1 MGDSL
6 RYKDWFEKAAHDL
19 RGAEILMEHDGG
31 NDLVA
36 FHCQQAME
44 KMLKGWLLKMTGELL
59 DGHSLVFLCRK
70 ATAAGAPLKGNLRD
84 CAYVNQFYIETRYPS
99 DSYMPVSEEEAQDCM
114 DAARK
119 LMELLGITRRLLF
132 DYYREKS
139 RKPCPVRLPRFFLK
153 MPKICAIPTKP
164 LRLQG
169 FPVCRPDN
177 SDSKGRWFESSR
189 AYQNVLM
196 KDAAQKTPHESVEFS
211 HIY

>member
-70 ATAAGAPLKGNLRD
+70 ATAAGAPLKGNLISRFVLLQV
-84 CAYVNQFYIETRYPS
+84 ARTLVSSPSLISYIWGNTTTR
-99 DSYMPVSEEEAQDCM
+99 
-114 DAARK
+114 
-119 LMELLGITRRLLF
+119 
-132 DYYREKS
+132 
-139 RKPCPVRLPRFFLK
+139 
-153 MPKICAIPTKP
+153 
-164 LRLQG
+164 
-169 FPVCRPDN
+169 
-177 SDSKGRWFESSR
+177 
-189 AYQNVLM
+189 
-196 KDAAQKTPHESVEFS
+196 
-211 HIY
+211 

>member
-44 KMLKGWLLKMTGELL
+44 KMLKGWLLKTTGELL

-99 DSYMPVSEEEAQDCM
+99 DSYMPVSEGEAQD
-114 DAARK
+114 
-119 LMELLGITRRLLF
+119 
-132 DYYREKS
+132 
-139 RKPCPVRLPRFFLK
+139 
-153 MPKICAIPTKP
+153 
-164 LRLQG
+164 
-169 FPVCRPDN
+169 
-177 SDSKGRWFESSR
+177 
-189 AYQNVLM
+189 
-196 KDAAQKTPHESVEFS
+196 
-211 HIY
+211 

>member
-6 RYKDWFEKAAHDL
+6 RYKDWFEKAVHDL

-44 KMLKGWLLKMTGELL
+44 KML
-59 DGHSLVFLCRK
+59 K

-99 DSYMPVSEEEAQDCM
+99 DSYMPVSEEEARDCM

-119 LMELLGITRRLLF
+119 LMELL
-132 DYYREKS
+132 
-139 RKPCPVRLPRFFLK
+139 
-153 MPKICAIPTKP
+153 A
-164 LRLQG
+164 
-169 FPVCRPDN
+169 
-177 SDSKGRWFESSR
+177 
-189 AYQNVLM
+189 
-196 KDAAQKTPHESVEFS
+196 
-211 HIY
+211 